1 MAGADSHPFGSFEG
15 VVTGCGRSVLAS
27 GLPRAEI
34 AMTRPAVSASGR
46 LLPVWSASLAAPGR
60 RHRADHCCALGPARF
75 RWQRRPPAADTQF
88 VPHAARFQEKS
99 GASHCLAGAGSYQWR
114 SIRQRVSGAGRQ
126 RASLWRR
133 SAVAPKSRRGAQPAD
148 SASCTPPAWS
158 GRAYLFSCF
167 SASWT
172 ACIGSGA
179 AAPSCCAAGALPS
192 GAEAPSPGVA
202 GAAVSDEGAPKPG
215 GMGGAL

>member
-1 MAGADSHPFGSFEG
+1 MRSQRPGQWAAASGDCDDPAGRVCVGSVAAG
-15 VVTGCGRSVLAS
+15 VVGFARGDRPAAPCRPLPCHRPSAAWMAAVTSRS
-27 GLPRAEI
+27 GLEPILQA
-34 AMTRPAVSASGR
+34 T
-46 LLPVWSASLAAPGR
+46 
-60 RHRADHCCALGPARF
+60 
-75 RWQRRPPAADTQF
+75 
-88 VPHAARFQEKS
+88 RFQEKS
-99 GASHCLAGAGSYQWR
+99 GASHCLAVAGSYQWR

-126 RASLWRR
+126 RAGLWRR

-148 SASCTPPAWS
+148 LASWTPHAWS